1 MLTIRGTSDECL
13 QSVAEALANYAARHA
28 HADIVVYRHN
38 AVSVRIRII
47 DPDFEGINKAER
59 HDIVWDFVKDLPDE
73 QQSEISL
80 LLLLTPDE
88 VERSFANDEFDHP
101 IPSPL

>member
-1 MLTIRGTSDECL
+1 MMTIRGTSDGCL
-13 QSVAEALANYAARHA
+13 QGIAEALAHYEARHDN
-28 HADIVVYRHN
+28 ADIVVYRHN
-38 AVSVRIRII
+38 AVSVRIRIV
-47 DPDFEGINKAER
+47 DPDFEGITKAER
-59 HDIVWDFVKDLPDE
+59 HDIVWDFVKDLPEE

-101 IPSPL
+101 IPSSL

>member
-1 MLTIRGTSDECL
+1 MMTIRGTSDGCL
-13 QSVAEALANYAARHA
+13 QSVAEALAHYEERHDN
-28 HADIVVYRHN
+28 ADIVVYRHN
-38 AVSVRIRII
+38 SVSVRIRIV
-47 DPDFEGINKAER
+47 DPDFDGINKAER
-59 HDIVWDFVKDLPDE
+59 HDIVWDFVKDLPED

-88 VERSFANDEFDHP
+88 VERSFANDEFDNP

>member
-1 MLTIRGTSDECL
+1 MMTIRGTSDGGL
-13 QSVAEALANYAARHA
+13 QSVAEALANYAAQHEN
-28 HADIVVYRHN
+28 ADIVVYRHN
-38 AVSVRIRII
+38 AVSVRIRIV
-47 DPDFEGINKAER
+47 DPDFEGITKAKR
-59 HDIVWDFVKDLPDE
+59 HDIVWDVVKDLPEE

-88 VERSFANDEFDHP
+88 VERSFANDDFDHP

>member
-1 MLTIRGTSDECL
+1 MITIRGTNDGCL
-13 QSVAEALANYAARHA
+13 QGVAEALANYEEQHDN
-28 HADIVVYRHN
+28 ADIVVYRHN
-38 AVSVRIRII
+38 SVSVRIRII
-47 DPDFEGINKAER
+47 DPDFAGINKAER
-59 HDIVWDFVKDLPDE
+59 HDIVWDFVKDLPEE

-88 VERSFANDEFDHP
+88 VEKSFANDEFDHP